1 MDYIEIVIEGKQVKI
16 QKFGAIEGWK
26 ILRRITAVVGPTIEK
41 GLMDVNGAV
50 ESLFQ
55 RLPEQELISLLKR
68 LTTYVWI
75 EGEQCKFEIDMKVG
89 NFSFDVLKEV
99 LKLNFEDFFLKAKDA
114 IAGSLVPVE
123 MPQETPEP

>member
-1 MDYIEIVIEGKQVKI
+1 MDYIEIEIEGKQVKI

-99 LKLNFEDFFLKAKDA
+99 LKLNFEDFFLKAKEA
-114 IAGSLVPVE
+114 IAGSLVPAE

>member
-1 MDYIEIVIEGKQVKI
+1 MDYIEIEIEGKQIKI

-41 GLMDVNGAV
+41 GLMDVNGAL

-75 EGEQCKFEIDMKVG
+75 DGEQCKFEIHMKVG
-89 NFSFDVLKEV
+89 SFSFDVLKEV
-99 LKLNFEDFFLKAKDA
+99 LKLNFEDFFLKAKEA
-114 IAGSLVPVE
+114 IAGSLVSTE
-123 MPQETPEP
+123 MPQEIPEP